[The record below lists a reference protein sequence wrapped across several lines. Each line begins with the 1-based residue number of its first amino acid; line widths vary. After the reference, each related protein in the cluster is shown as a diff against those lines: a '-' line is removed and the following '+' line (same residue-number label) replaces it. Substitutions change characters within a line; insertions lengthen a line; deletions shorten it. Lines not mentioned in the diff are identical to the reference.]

1 MTPSQTAGESRWTMS
16 CCVMTQLQLPG
27 RKDAE
32 MVITGEVLT
41 IKKRAAL
48 SQICHRSATI
58 CEEYLMLDVQRC

>member
-1 MTPSQTAGESRWTMS
+1 MTPSETAGESRWTMS

-41 IKKRAAL
+41 IKKKSRTVADL
-48 SQICHRSATI
+48 
-58 CEEYLMLDVQRC
+58 